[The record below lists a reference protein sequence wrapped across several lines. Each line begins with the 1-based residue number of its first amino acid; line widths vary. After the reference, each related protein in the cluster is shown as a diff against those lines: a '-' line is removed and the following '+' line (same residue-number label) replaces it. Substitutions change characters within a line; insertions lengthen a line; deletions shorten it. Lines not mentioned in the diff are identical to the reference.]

1 MHLYTLLRTTL
12 ARRLAL
18 AVLAGAAVRTAT
30 PVHAEH
36 DGT

>member
-1 MHLYTLLRTTL
+1 MDPFTLLRRKL

-18 AVLAGAAVRTAT
+18 AVLAGAAVRTAS

-36 DGT
+36 DGA

>member
-1 MHLYTLLRTTL
+1 MDPFTLLRRKL

-18 AVLAGAAVRTAT
+18 AVLAGAVVRTPMT
-30 PVHAEH
+30 VQAEH

>member
-1 MHLYTLLRTTL
+1 MYPFTLLRRKL

-18 AVLAGAAVRTAT
+18 AVLAGTVAPAAT